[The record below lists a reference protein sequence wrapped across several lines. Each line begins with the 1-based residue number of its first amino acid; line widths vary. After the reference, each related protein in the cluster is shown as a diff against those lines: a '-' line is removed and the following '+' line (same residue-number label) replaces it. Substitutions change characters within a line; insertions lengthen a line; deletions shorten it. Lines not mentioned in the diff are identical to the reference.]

1 MQPAVEKQ
9 YRMKD
14 SVPRNVRAR
23 VCIIKRAPNAD
34 RKKERICDLHKIA
47 LDNCIFFAYNI
58 KCGNTNLFRTRSVT

>member
-23 VCIIKRAPNAD
+23 VWIIKRAPNAD
-34 RKKERICDLHKIA
+34 RKKKEYAICVKSHLTIAYSLRIIS
-47 LDNCIFFAYNI
+47 NVETQIYSEQ
-58 KCGNTNLFRTRSVT
+58 GV